1 MTLESSQTN
10 NSVMHFSSQRFTVL
24 MYIVYVNL
32 LGFSINSEY
41 YYDKT
46 LPMGL
51 SYSCSLFEQF
61 STALHWIALNKLGV
75 HDCVHVSDD
84 FLFVVPAP
92 IDLCIADL
100 AKFFEIAKTLEVPI
114 KDEKTVPPTTCIA
127 YWVWSWTPYKWEL
140 GSQRTN

>member
-51 SYSCSLFEQF
+51 SYSCNLFEQF
-61 STALHWIALNKLGV
+61 STALHWIAMNKLSV

-100 AKFFEIAKTLEVPI
+100 AKCLEIA
-114 KDEKTVPPTTCIA
+114 
-127 YWVWSWTPYKWEL
+127 
-140 GSQRTN
+140 